1 MATGENYLYPL
12 EKLNGIV
19 GAVIND
25 DGSLMIHTNDE
36 ALFGNARNKYPEYK
50 GLGALFN
57 LERIK
62 NLEKFGKVSVIE
74 SLNEGEGFI
83 KIEGLKMD
91 VEKDEDGRIINKE
104 EFQKILDNDTDF
116 CRDMLLNKPANL
128 MFEPKSKINTLE
140 VGSEELNG
148 NKYFNIDYNSYFIKK
163 PSELTDMFKDSI
175 GYMHDRENRQIK
187 ILADEENLKK
197 LEELSGKVKINY
209 IYGQGKQGAYNTEKE
224 KEGKEGLERGRKMVK
239 DADGDMR
246 DDWVDMYKKSEK
258 SGNKDRD
265 KSRKKSNPNSLANVW
280 RMAEGDEASRAI
292 AGMLHHIADTLH
304 AARQGNGLNGQNQ
317 TQGIGLAGSENQGK
331 NIGTGNDAGIEM

>member
-1 MATGENYLYPL
+1 MATGQNYLYPS

-36 ALFGNARNKYPEYK
+36 ALFGNVRNKYPEHK
-50 GLGALFN
+50 GLGVLFN

-83 KIEGLKMD
+83 KIGSLKMD
-91 VEKDEDGRIINKE
+91 VEKDENGDITNKE

-116 CRDMLLNKPANL
+116 CRDMLLNKQTNL

-187 ILADEENLKK
+187 ILANEENLRK
-197 LEELSGKVKINY
+197 LEELSGRVKINY
-209 IYGQGKQGAYNTEKE
+209 VYGQGKQGIENTEKE
-224 KEGKEGLERGRKMVK
+224 KNKETPGQKENGQRDGKE
-239 DADGDMR
+239 
-246 DDWVDMYKKSEK
+246 

-280 RMAEGDEASRAI
+280 RMAEGDEFSRAI
-292 AGMLHHIADTLH
+292 AGMLHHVADTMH
-304 AARQGNGLNGQNQ
+304 AARQGKQGTGLNGQD
-317 TQGIGLAGSENQGK
+317 QGQKIDVKTGRDAFASDLQKDIGNER
-331 NIGTGNDAGIEM
+331 

>member
-1 MATGENYLYPL
+1 MATGQNYLYPS

-36 ALFGNARNKYPEYK
+36 AMFGNVREKYRDYK

-91 VEKDEDGRIINKE
+91 LEKDEDGRIINKE
-104 EFQKILDNDTDF
+104 EFQKILDDDAGF
-116 CRDMLLNKPANL
+116 CRDMLLNKPVNL

-140 VGSEELNG
+140 VRSEELNG

-163 PSELTDMFKDSI
+163 PSELTDKFKDSI
-175 GYMHDRENRQIK
+175 GYMHDRENREIK

-197 LEELSGKVKINY
+197 LEDLSGGVKMNY
-209 IYGQGKQGAYNTEKE
+209 VYGQPKPEKE
-224 KEGKEGLERGRKMVK
+224 KNKEAEEREENSDEQKK
-239 DADGDMR
+239 E
-246 DDWVDMYKKSEK
+246 MYQKPEDRGK
-258 SGNKDRD
+258 SGNKDKD

-292 AGMLHHIADTLH
+292 AGMLHHIADTMH
-304 AARQGNGLNGQNQ
+304 AARAGRQGENGQDQ
-317 TQGIGLAGSENQGK
+317 AQRSGSAESENQGK
-331 NIGTGNDAGIEM
+331 NIAAGKGEGIEM